1 MRTKIVVG
9 HKPGAR
15 GDVGVVIQR
24 DSRYNKGKQF
34 IMSTAT
40 LDKNA
45 PVEIALADER
55 IVNGRIANGRIVARG
70 LSFDEFILAPQFNGR
85 HVEWVEGE
93 VIEKM
98 SVSLTHSLLVV
109 FLATLL
115 RIVAEQEGGQVLAD
129 QFLMRLEDQER
140 GREPDI
146 IYVAPENESRL
157 LSNYLDG
164 PADLAIEVISR
175 GSEVVDRGAK
185 FEEYER
191 GGVREFWL
199 LDPHRREALFYI
211 RDEDG
216 LFRPGLIQDG
226 VYQSA
231 VLPLVR
237 LRVEWLWEQP
247 PIMDILREWNLL

>member
-1 MRTKIVVG
+1 M
-9 HKPGAR
+9 A
-15 GDVGVVIQR
+15 
-24 DSRYNKGKQF
+24 
-34 IMSTAT
+34 TAT
-40 LDKNA
+40 LENPTASA
-45 PVEIALADER
+45 PPVRASAM
-55 IVNGRIANGRIVARG
+55 
-70 LSFDEFILAPQFNGR
+70 SFDEFINAPQFEGR
-85 HVEWVEGE
+85 HVEWVAGE
-93 VIEKM
+93 VTEKM

-115 RIVAEQEGGQVLAD
+115 KLVAETEGGRVLAD

-157 LSNYLDG
+157 LARYLNG

-199 LDPHRREALFYI
+199 LDPHRREALFYV
-211 RDEDG
+211 RDAEG

-231 VLPLVR
+231 VLPTVR
-237 LRVEWLWEQP
+237 LRIEWLWEQP
-247 PIMDILREWNLL
+247 PIMDILRQWNLI